1 MWRYGWLSA
10 LCCMVAVV
18 TLGGCSRPTVEGRP
32 ALAAASGTVLYQQ
45 KPVEGATVLFIPVD
59 HGYAAT
65 GRTDANGKF
74 QLRTFDPDD
83 GAAPGKFTVTV
94 RKFEILFP
102 PGGGEIERQLLPEKY
117 GAGAQSGL
125 TAEVSADDDN
135 VFQFELTD

>member
-1 MWRYGWLSA
+1 MVRAWYLLA
-10 LCCMVAVV
+10 LIAVF
-18 TLGGCSRPTVEGRP
+18 TSGGCSRPTVDGRP
-32 ALAAASGTVLYQQ
+32 ALVPASGTVLYQS

-74 QLRTFDPDD
+74 QLRTYEPDD

-94 RKFEILFP
+94 KKFEILFP

-117 GAGAQSGL
+117 GTGTKSRLSA
-125 TAEVSADDDN
+125 TVSADESN
-135 VFQFELTD
+135 EFRFELTD

>member
-1 MWRYGWLSA
+1 M
-10 LCCMVAVV
+10 CCMVAVV

-102 PGGGEIERQLLPEKY
+102 PGGGEIEPGVDRDVEPLPEPAFLLVDAMI
-117 GAGAQSGL
+117 G
-125 TAEVSADDDN
+125 ENADALD
-135 VFQFELTD
+135 